1 MKLMYLKKSTENEG
15 FEKSGFRS
23 YIFENNTPKDGVIDR
38 VQLVN
43 YPSKFGYLEPHTD
56 PYLYQKF

>member
-1 MKLMYLKKSTENEG
+1 MEG
-15 FEKSGFRS
+15 FENLMGLDP

-43 YPSKFGYLEPHTD
+43 YPSIWLFRTSH
-56 PYLYQKF
+56 